1 MVIVPKY
8 RKKVLYGRLC
18 GEVGK
23 IIRQLCRQKEEEL
36 IEGHA
41 MPDHIHLVLSVPPKY
56 SIAMVLGYL
65 KGKSAIHI
73 HRTVHGIRQGF
84 TGRHFWS
91 RGYCVSTVG
100 LNEEMIHANP
110 SQQLVVDTDG
120 VVLCVAGPGTGKTQ
134 VLSTKIA
141 RILTDPVDYAIEY
154 MVTLGE
160 PKGEAKTFPVAYW
173 TG

>member
-1 MVIVPKY
+1 MREWQSLSHVKWECKYHVVIVPKY
-8 RKKVLYGRLC
+8 RKKVLYGRLR

-23 IIRQLCRQKEEEL
+23 IIRQLCRQKEVEL

-73 HRTVHGIRQGF
+73 HRTVHGIKQGF
-84 TGRHFWS
+84 IGRHFWS

-100 LNEEMIHANP
+100 LNEEMIRAYVRDQEHLDKQEELDFTKNP
-110 SQQLVVDTDG
+110 
-120 VVLCVAGPGTGKTQ
+120 
-134 VLSTKIA
+134 
-141 RILTDPVDYAIEY
+141 
-154 MVTLGE
+154 
-160 PKGEAKTFPVAYW
+160 
-173 TG
+173 